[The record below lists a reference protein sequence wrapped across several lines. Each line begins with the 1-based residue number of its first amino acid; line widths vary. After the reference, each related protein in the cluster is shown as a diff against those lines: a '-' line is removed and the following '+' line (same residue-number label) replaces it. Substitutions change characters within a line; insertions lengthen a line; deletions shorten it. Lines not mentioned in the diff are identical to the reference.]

1 MATPAN
7 TFVDPS
13 SVLSQLS
20 IIPGQKVADFGCGS
34 GYFTFEFA
42 KRVGPEGR
50 VFALDILPSA
60 LEAVESRAKI
70 LGLQNVTP
78 KRANLERAEG
88 STFLAESVDW
98 VVIKDILLQNKDKA
112 GILGEA
118 FRILRPGGRVLVME
132 WNPDE
137 SLVGPEHELRIEK
150 ADLERLVAAAGFAVE
165 SELSV
170 GAFHYAFVLKKS

>member
-7 TFVDPS
+7 TFVDPQG
-13 SVLSQLS
+13 VLNQLS
-20 IIPGQKVADFGCGS
+20 IGSGQKVADFGCGS

-42 KRVGPEGR
+42 KRVGSEGQ

-60 LEAVESRAKI
+60 LEAVESRAKL
-70 LGLQNVTP
+70 LGLQNVST
-78 KRANLERAEG
+78 KRANLEREQG

-98 VVIKDILLQNKDKA
+98 VVIKDILLQNQDKKA
-112 GILGEA
+112 ILGEA
-118 FRILRPGGRVLVME
+118 FRILRPGGHVLVME

-137 SLVGPEHELRIEK
+137 ALVGPEHKLRIAKGELQK
-150 ADLERLVAAAGFAVE
+150 MVAEAGFSVE
-165 SELSV
+165 KELSV